1 MDFENGSA
9 VPELPLSGFAP
20 AEMSGGRRPRRLWA
34 VCTATAVLLIVLLG
48 DISNSLTTEICE
60 QETSQWLAQ
69 QMTSN
74 PGNAPE
80 RRAFAEPAE
89 FRVPWIVA
97 VDYELAISNT
107 GGEWGT
113 RSYVALFGY
122 QILLRKTVGMQS

>member
-1 MDFENGSA
+1 MARTTDD
-9 VPELPLSGFAP
+9 LQSGQCA
-20 AEMSGGRRPRRLWA
+20 G
-34 VCTATAVLLIVLLG
+34 AT
-48 DISNSLTTEICE
+48 
-60 QETSQWLAQ
+60 
-69 QMTSN
+69 
-74 PGNAPE
+74 
-80 RRAFAEPAE
+80 RFAEPAE